1 MDAMNWKDMIDWLAR
16 IAGSRSIIRLIFA
29 ISLSSCATTPQQPH
43 APSRPAL
50 DETVAASG
58 HWVKVRSNPPT
69 WYPRGTRSDCPTGFR
84 SGEWVETGDR
94 DGTRYFIPLHVSGGI
109 PRKTLV
115 KEALAARVTDAHR
128 PSVCEKSASFVKM
141 VGNIVVGT
149 PLTLLALYGAAAS
162 SPDGEVHGDWEPIAP
177 FRP

>member
-1 MDAMNWKDMIDWLAR
+1 MTSHMHGKSNGKAR
-16 IAGSRSIIRLIFA
+16 VAVNRALILLLFA
-29 ISLSSCATTPQQPH
+29 ISLSSCATTSQQPH
-43 APSRPAL
+43 APSRIAPDPSGA
-50 DETVAASG
+50 VSG

-69 WYPRGTRSDCPTGFR
+69 WYPRGTRSDCPTDFR
-84 SGEWVETGDR
+84 NGEWVDTGDR

-109 PRKTLV
+109 PRETLL
-115 KEALAARVTDAHR
+115 KEALAARGTDAHR
-128 PSVCEKSASFVKM
+128 PSVCAKSASFVKV

-162 SPDGEVHGDWEPIAP
+162 SPDGEVHGDWEPIVP